1 MSRIVTPEP
10 LNMVIEQNGED
21 IRPPVARVLF
31 PAANEIE
38 DPPTLFRS
46 VATVVPWDEED
57 DEDFPD
63 PPQLVRQ
70 NAGDGTA
77 VVWSSDEE
85 EEDKDEDME
94 TLSASSE
101 STYGNEDFEERY
113 QELMQ
118 QGVLLMEQIDHM
130 VTLLGQR
137 TFSNIPH

>member
-1 MSRIVTPEP
+1 
-10 LNMVIEQNGED
+10 MVIEQNGED

-38 DPPTLFRS
+38 DPPPLFRS
-46 VATVVPWDEED
+46 VATVVPWDEEE

-85 EEDKDEDME
+85 EDDEDME

-118 QGVLLMEQIDHM
+118 QGVLLMEQIDHV

>member
-1 MSRIVTPEP
+1 
-10 LNMVIEQNGED
+10 MVIEQNGED

-63 PPQLVRQ
+63 PPVLERQ
-70 NAGDGTA
+70 HAGDGTA
-77 VVWSSDEE
+77 VVWTSDEE
-85 EEDKDEDME
+85 EEEDEDEDME

-101 STYGNEDFEERY
+101 STDGNEDFEERY